1 MSFHSLHFNFTEHLI
16 LITQK
21 ITQVKTINNTDNK
34 LCSSYIPVSIG
45 IKYHTVGPVQFYV
58 RNSSLLCVIYIVS
71 NVLGCLKHSIFVMV
85 YYYWEGLEQ

>member
-58 RNSSLLCVIYIVS
+58 RNSLLLCD
-71 NVLGCLKHSIFVMV
+71 LSI
-85 YYYWEGLEQ
+85 